1 MRTLWS
7 SLKRSRPSL
16 FNAASMSRKKLF
28 VNGNVNDKNKMDIKK
43 KSDISSG
50 KSYVERKYVTS
61 ITTNSAVIL
70 REPPKPKG
78 FPLFGTIFEFLN
90 TGGAKMLHEYV
101 DRRHKELGPIYR
113 ERIGPVMAVFVNS
126 PQEYRR
132 IFRLEG
138 PTPKHFLP
146 EAWLIY
152 NELRSL
158 ERGLLFMNGEEWLK
172 YRRILNKVMLLSDP
186 TDMFVGPC
194 QKAAEGLVEKWIT
207 QHNSDDTLSQLET
220 QLYQWSI
227 EAMLA
232 TLMGSTWHQHKSVIS
247 RYSENLAKSLHK
259 IFEYTAELSVL
270 PVKLAKTL
278 RLPSWNK
285 FVESADS
292 ALSIVRTLVPEMVHL
307 GGDGLL
313 QTMMNEG
320 IRDDDLVRI
329 VTDFII
335 AAGDTTA
342 FSTQWMLFLLGNDT
356 KLQDKLYESIQNLSS
371 KEILRN
377 SLIKGVIK
385 ETLRLYPIAPFI
397 TRYLPEDNIIGG
409 YFVPKGELILL
420 SLYSSSRD
428 PINFPRP
435 NEFYP
440 ERWIRTENG
449 NYQDV
454 VNPHAN
460 IPFALGAR
468 SCVGRKLAE
477 IQISLVL
484 AELVRTFKIKCMNK
498 DEVKLI
504 LHLISVPS
512 KPIKLKLIKRN
523 FTVR

>member
-7 SLKRSRPSL
+7 SLERSRPSL
-16 FNAASMSRKKLF
+16 FNTVSISRKKI
-28 VNGNVNDKNKMDIKK
+28 VINCNVHEKYEENKKEMK
-43 KSDISSG
+43 ISSPG
-50 KSYVERKYVTS
+50 ESYERKYVTS
-61 ITTNSAVIL
+61 ATTTTNITL

-78 FPLFGTIFEFLN
+78 FPVFGTIFEFLT
-90 TGGAKMLHEYV
+90 TGGAKTLHEYV

-113 ERIGPVMAVFVNS
+113 ERIGPIMAIFVNS

-138 PTPKHFLP
+138 PMPKHFLP
-146 EAWLIY
+146 EPWVLY

-158 ERGLLFMNGEEWLK
+158 QRGLLFMNGEEWLQF
-172 YRRILNKVMLLSDP
+172 RRILNKVMLLSDP

-194 QKAAEGLVEKWIT
+194 QKAAEGLVEKWTSQIS
-207 QHNSDDTLSQLET
+207 NDNILSQLET

-232 TLMGSTWHQHKSVIS
+232 TLMGSTWHRHKANIS
-247 RYSENLAKSLHK
+247 RDSENLARTLHK
-259 IFEYTAELSVL
+259 IFEYTAELSIL
-270 PVKLAKTL
+270 PAKLAKTL
-278 RLPSWNK
+278 RLPSWNR

-292 ALSIVRTLVPEMVHL
+292 ALSIVRTLVPEMVRL

-313 QTMMNEG
+313 QTMMDEG

-342 FSTQWMLFLLGNDT
+342 FSTQWMLFLLGSDP
-356 KLQDKLYESIQNLSS
+356 KLQEKLYESIKNLSS
-371 KEILRN
+371 KEILRD

-397 TRYLPEDNIIGG
+397 TRYLPEDNVIGG
-409 YFVPKGELILL
+409 YFVPKGELLLL

-428 PINFPRP
+428 ATNFPRP

-454 VNPHAN
+454 VHPHAN

-512 KPIKLKLIKRN
+512 KPIKLKLIQRN
-523 FTVR
+523 FTER